1 MSGTRHY
8 QPRKGDVVSIDF
20 MPSRGH
26 EIQKRRPA
34 LVISNQQYAKM
45 TGLALVC
52 PITHAKHNRLAETG
66 LMVPIQT
73 EKIEGYVNPLQF
85 HTFDFVQ
92 RHMQYIEQ
100 APISVLS
107 DALQTVNDV
116 VNAVDK

>member
-1 MSGTRHY
+1 
-8 QPRKGDVVSIDF
+8 
-20 MPSRGH
+20 MPSQGH

-52 PITHAKHNRLAETG
+52 PITHADHNRLVDTG
-66 LMVPIQT
+66 LLVPIQT
-73 EKIEGYVNPLQF
+73 KKIEGYVNPLQF
-85 HTFDFVQ
+85 HTFDFVR

-100 APISVLS
+100 APFNTLNQV
-107 DALQTVNDV
+107 LQTVNDI